1 MIRRR
6 RDPNSDIIKKGG
18 KVPAN
23 PPPPPSVLDSPPDPP
38 VSSGERYAEER
49 MVYWL
54 QKSNR
59 YREALEDIANQYGD
73 DTMAGRTARLAIGRD
88 GR

>member
-1 MIRRR
+1 MRKRH
-6 RDPNSDIIKKGG
+6 DPNSDIIKKGG

-23 PPPPPSVLDSPPDPP
+23 PPPPPSILTSPPDPP
-38 VSSGERYAEER
+38 ATSGVDRYAEER

-59 YREALEDIANQYGD
+59 YREALEDIADKYGD
-73 DTMAGRTARLAIGRD
+73 DTTAGWIARRALGRI
-88 GR
+88 